1 MQTLIEAHCSRGQ
14 SLRERIAKDR
24 RLQNFDLAVVKELQP
39 GRAPGWLKVRSTR
52 GRHGAINI
60 QWHSIG
66 VLRCRVVNRGA
77 GRPDDITGDFL
88 AYLLASHRKRL
99 RLINVVPG

>member
-1 MQTLIEAHCSRGQ
+1 MQTLIDAHCSRRH

-24 RLQNFDLAVVKELQP
+24 RLEDFSLVVVKELQP
-39 GRAPGWLKVRSTR
+39 GRAPGWLKLRSTS

-77 GRPDDITGDFL
+77 GRPDDIVGDFL
-88 AYLLASHRKRL
+88 AYLLACHRKRL
-99 RLINVVPG
+99 RLINIVPG